1 MTHEPTTKLGQV
13 IDNIEETS
21 IAVCLGLM
29 TLITF
34 ANVIARYV
42 FNSNILW
49 ALELTVFLFAW
60 LVLMGSSYA
69 VKKHIHIGVDV
80 VINMVSPATRK
91 IMALIAVASCLAFS
105 ILLLIGSWNYWYP
118 FVTERAWLET
128 EDIPMPET
136 FMFLADW
143 FNEGERYEKIPRFI
157 PYLALPLGIGLLT
170 FRFLQLGWRVVTGEL
185 DKIIASHEV
194 EEELEEAMAYEEELA
209 HKSDKKEKM

>member
-1 MTHEPTTKLGQV
+1 MTHEPTTRLGQV

-34 ANVIARYV
+34 ANVIARYI

-60 LVLMGSSYA
+60 LVLMGASYA

-80 VINMVSPATRK
+80 VINMVSPGTRK
-91 IMALIAVASCLAFS
+91 IMALLAVGSCIVFS

-118 FVTERAWLET
+118 FATERAWLET

-143 FNEGERYEKIPRFI
+143 LNEGERYEKIPRFI
-157 PYLALPLGIGLLT
+157 PYLALPLGLALLT
-170 FRFLQLGWRVVTGEL
+170 LRFLQLGWRVFTGEL

-194 EEELEEAMAYEEELA
+194 EEEMEEALAYEEELA
-209 HKSDKKEKM
+209 HSSDDKEKM